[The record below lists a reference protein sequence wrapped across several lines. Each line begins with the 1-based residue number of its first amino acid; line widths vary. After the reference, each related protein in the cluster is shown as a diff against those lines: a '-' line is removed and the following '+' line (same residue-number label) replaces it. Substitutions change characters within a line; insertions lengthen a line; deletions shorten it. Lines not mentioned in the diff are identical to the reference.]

1 MELTNEIHYAAF
13 RTAFVLTMDC
23 MLRDSLGEQHPIAQ
37 PGGFLDVYPL
47 LHGTAPQIQLECLL
61 LTWGHLHEID
71 KSLTPFDHGVI
82 HAACEALAKM
92 GELTTCSALCS
103 VWNGPKLMTTARDHW
118 LTSKV
123 RVLQLTQ
130 DQKMAS
136 ELVRLGKKIDDQPP
150 VSAAFSA
157 TEALDPMAELLNVV
171 GCWRASGDVI
181 LGSTGLLTEEEQDI
195 LRFFFEEQP
204 GLLG

>member
-1 MELTNEIHYAAF
+1 MAFINEIYYAAF

-23 MLRDSLGEQHPIAQ
+23 MLRDSLDKQRPIA
-37 PGGFLDVYPL
+37 PAGGFLDVYPL
-47 LHGTAPQIQLECLL
+47 LCGTAPQIQLECLL
-61 LTWGHLHEID
+61 MTWGHLQEID

-103 VWNGPKLMTTARDHW
+103 VWNGPKLMTTASDHW

-136 ELVRLGKKIDDQPP
+136 ELARLEEKIDDRPP

-157 TEALDPMAELLNVV
+157 SEALDPMAELLNVV
-171 GCWRASGDVI
+171 GCWRASGDII
-181 LGSTGLLTEEEQDI
+181 LRSTGLLTEEEQDI
-195 LRFFFEEQP
+195 LRFFFEEQA